1 MARWVAAYSAAEL
14 WPGEMRGLRVENT
27 RVVLVNLHGEVHAY
41 LDRCPHL
48 GVALSRGTFED
59 GVVTCPGHGYRF
71 LAAGGGGVNPQ
82 NCALTA
88 LPVQVAGGRILVD
101 LDGITPRGAP

>member
-1 MARWVAAYSAAEL
+1 MARWVAAYSAGEL

-27 RVVLVNLHGEVHAY
+27 RVVILNLQGRVHAY

-59 GVVTCPGHGYRF
+59 GIVTCPGHGYRF
-71 LAAGGGGVNPQ
+71 RADGSGVNPQ
-82 NCALTA
+82 SCTLSA
-88 LPVQVAGGRILVD
+88 LPVQVEDGRILID
-101 LDGITPRGAP
+101 LEGVTPGGGP